1 MLERQRGRERFLFD
15 RINLMFD
22 SKIDMPYS
30 NCCLTQTIQ
39 SPRFSMYKW
48 LQLYINL
55 WTYICPSPIPVNT
68 WAPESP
74 WSMKL
79 KHIKIYSHIHS
90 SYSWFSIPQTHK
102 QYLPYPD
109 MNQLSS
115 NEMFTTIGR
124 QTVLGKKERKL
135 WDSMHH
141 SFLPGFCWLEA
152 KYIHINESRVDK
164 QVFDVDQLLIAL
176 AIWAG
181 ICV

>member
-1 MLERQRGRERFLFD
+1 MLFD
-15 RINLMFD
+15 TNYPK
-22 SKIDMPYS
+22 SKVFIVLNDC
-30 NCCLTQTIQ
+30 NCTLIYEHISRSHPCHH
-39 SPRFSMYKW
+39 
-48 LQLYINL
+48 LY
-55 WTYICPSPIPVNT
+55 T
-68 WAPESP
+68 WI
-74 WSMKL
+74 SMKHEAQTY
-79 KHIKIYSHIHS
+79 KEIFTHS

-102 QYLPYPD
+102 QYLTYPD

-141 SFLPGFCWLEA
+141 SFLPGICWLEA

-164 QVFDVDQLLIAL
+164 QVFDVDQLLTAF
-176 AIWAG
+176 AMWAG